1 MSTLPFMQRL
11 FAALVLCLL
20 AGATVTV
27 AVAADVPLL
36 SGRVVD
42 NAELLSPA
50 ARERISA
57 ALKAH
62 EDKTTNQIAVL
73 TLATLGDDN
82 VEQYAVRV
90 FETWKLGKKDQD
102 NGLLLLIV
110 PKERK
115 IRIEVGRGLEGTLPD
130 VIASRTIRNVIAPQ
144 FKANQFDKGVEE
156 GVAAIVKQ
164 LEGNASDNPDAS
176 AAKEPGS
183 GTPSGFKQP
192 NLSLGERILFGVFI
206 FGIIG
211 LFTVIGVMTPGM
223 GWFLYF
229 FLIPFWALFPIVV
242 VGFQGAMTIL
252 GTYLVGFP
260 AAKLLLPRTQWFK
273 NKTRTTLAD
282 RRQRGRSGFGGV
294 NHSRDSWSS
303 SSGGWSSGGGG
314 GDSFSGGGGDS
325 GGGGSS
331 GDY

>member
-1 MSTLPFMQRL
+1 MMSIVSWMQRL
-11 FAALVLCLL
+11 LTALVLCLL
-20 AGATVTV
+20 TNV
-27 AVAADVPLL
+27 AIAAAADVPLL

-82 VEQYAVRV
+82 VEPYAVRV
-90 FETWKLGKKDQD
+90 FETWKLGKKDKD

-176 AAKEPGS
+176 AAKDAS
-183 GTPSGFKQP
+183 KDTTSGFKQP

-260 AAKLLLPRTQWFK
+260 AAKLLLPRTQWYK
-273 NKTRTTLAD
+273 NRTRTTLAD
-282 RRQRGRSGFGGV
+282 RRKRGRSGFGGV
-294 NHSRDSWSS
+294 NHSRDNWSS
-303 SSGGWSSGGGG
+303 SSGGWSSGGGGG

>member
-1 MSTLPFMQRL
+1 MSTLSFRRCF
-11 FAALVLCLL
+11 FASLVWCSLAVGAL
-20 AGATVTV
+20 
-27 AVAADVPLL
+27 AADVPML

-42 NAELLSPA
+42 NAELISPA
-50 ARERISA
+50 ARERIST

-62 EDKTTNQIAVL
+62 EAKTTNQVAVL
-73 TLATLGDDN
+73 TIPTLGEEN
-82 VEQYAVRV
+82 IEQYAIKV
-90 FETWKLGKKDQD
+90 FETWKLGRKDKD
-102 NGLLLLIV
+102 NGVLLIVV

-130 VIASRTIRNVIAPQ
+130 VNASRIIRNVIAPS
-144 FKANQFDKGVEE
+144 FKANQFDKGVED
-156 GVAAIVKQ
+156 GVAAIVSQ
-164 LEGNASDNPDAS
+164 LEGNASDNPDAKDAVADS
-176 AAKEPGS
+176 NS
-183 GTPSGFKQP
+183 SGFKDP

-211 LFTVIGVMTPGM
+211 LFTVIGIFTPGM

-242 VGFQGAMTIL
+242 VGLKGAMTIL
-252 GTYLVGFP
+252 GVYLVGFP
-260 AAKLLLPRTQWFK
+260 AAKLLLPRTQWYK

-282 RRQRGRSGFGGV
+282 RRMRRRSGYNGIT
-294 NHSRDSWSS
+294 HSGDNWSS
-303 SSGGWSSGGGG
+303 SSSSGSWSSGGSS
-314 GDSFSGGGGDS
+314 DSFSGGGGDS

>member
-11 FAALVLCLL
+11 FAALVVCLL
-20 AGATVTV
+20 ANV
-27 AVAADVPLL
+27 AIAAAADVPLL

-260 AAKLLLPRTQWFK
+260 AAKWLLPRTQWYK

-303 SSGGWSSGGGG
+303 SSGGWNSGGGG

>member
-1 MSTLPFMQRL
+1 MQRI
-11 FAALVLCLL
+11 FAGCALCVVTGL
-20 AGATVTV
+20 AC
-27 AVAADVPLL
+27 AADVPML

-42 NAELLSPA
+42 NAELLSSG
-50 ARERISA
+50 ARERISTV
-57 ALKAH
+57 LKAH

-73 TLATLGDDN
+73 TIATLGEDN
-82 VEQYAVRV
+82 IEQYAVRV
-90 FETWKLGKKDQD
+90 FEIWKLGRKDQD
-102 NGLLLLIV
+102 NGVLLVIV

-130 VIASRTIRNVIAPQ
+130 VTASRTIRNVIAPS
-144 FKANQFDKGVEE
+144 FKASQFDKGVEE

-164 LEGNASDNPDAS
+164 LEGNASDNPDAKDQSKDTAS
-176 AAKEPGS
+176 A
-183 GTPSGFKQP
+183 FKDP
-192 NLSLGERILFGVFI
+192 NLSLGERILIGAFI

-211 LFTVIGVMTPGM
+211 LFTIIGIMTPGM

-242 VGFQGAMTIL
+242 VGLKGAMTIL
-252 GTYLVGFP
+252 GVYLVGFP
-260 AAKLLLPRTQWFK
+260 AAKLLLPRTQWYKDK
-273 NKTRTTLAD
+273 NRTTLAD
-282 RRQRGRSGFGGV
+282 RRNRGRSGFGGV

-303 SSGGWSSGGGG
+303 SSGSWGSGGGG
-314 GDSFSGGGGDS
+314 GSSGGGFSGGGGDS

>member
-1 MSTLPFMQRL
+1 MYISRA
-11 FAALVLCLL
+11 FAAFALYVLCAPCLL
-20 AGATVTV
+20 IAFAH
-27 AVAADVPLL
+27 AADVPML

-42 NAELLSPA
+42 NAELLSA
-50 ARERISA
+50 EACERIGA

-73 TLATLGDDN
+73 TIPALGEDN
-82 VEQYAVRV
+82 IEQYAIRV
-90 FETWKLGKKDQD
+90 FESWKLGKKDKD
-102 NGLLLLIV
+102 NGLLLVIV

-115 IRIEVGRGLEGTLPD
+115 IRIEVGRGLEGSLPD
-130 VIASRTIRNVIAPQ
+130 VTASRMIRNVIAPN

-156 GVAAIVKQ
+156 GVAAIISQ
-164 LEGNASDNPDAS
+164 LEGNAGDNPQNAKDAGDNTGS
-176 AAKEPGS
+176 AS
-183 GTPSGFKQP
+183 GLKDPE
-192 NLSLGERILFGVFI
+192 LSLGERILFGVFI

-211 LFTVIGVMTPGM
+211 LFTVIGIFTPGM

-242 VGFQGAMTIL
+242 VGLKGAMTIL
-252 GTYLVGFP
+252 GVYLVGFP
-260 AAKLLLPRTQWFK
+260 AAKLLLPRTQWYK

-282 RRQRGRSGFGGV
+282 RRKRGRSGFGGV
-294 NHSRDSWSS
+294 NHSSDSWSS
-303 SSGGWSSGGGG
+303 SSGGWSSGGGSSS
-314 GDSFSGGGGDS
+314 DSFSGGGGDS

>member
-1 MSTLPFMQRL
+1 MIPLLHRL
-11 FAALVLCLL
+11 FIAWCLL
-20 AGATVTV
+20 TGV
-27 AVAADVPLL
+27 AWAADVPIL

-42 NAELLSPA
+42 NAELLSSG

-62 EDKTTNQIAVL
+62 EDKTTNQMAVL
-73 TLATLGDDN
+73 TIPALGEDN
-82 VEQYAVRV
+82 IEQYAVRV
-90 FETWKLGKKDQD
+90 FEQWKLGKKGKD
-102 NGLLLLIV
+102 NGLLLVIV

-115 IRIEVGRGLEGTLPD
+115 IRFEVGRGLEGTVPD

-156 GVAAIVKQ
+156 GIAAIIKQ
-164 LEGNASDNPDAS
+164 LEGNASDNPGAKDDAKND
-176 AAKEPGS
+176 AA
-183 GTPSGFKQP
+183 SGFKDP
-192 NLSLGERILFGVFI
+192 DLPMSERILFGVFI

-211 LFTVIGVMTPGM
+211 LFTIIGIFTPGM

-242 VGFQGAMTIL
+242 VGLKGAMMIL
-252 GTYLVGFP
+252 GVYLVGFP
-260 AAKLLLPRTQWFK
+260 AAKLLLPRTQWYK

-294 NHSRDSWSS
+294 NHSRDNW

-314 GDSFSGGGGDS
+314 GGSSGGGFSGGGGDS

>member
-1 MSTLPFMQRL
+1 MMLTRQLKRL
-11 FAALVLCLL
+11 FASVALGVLTGL
-20 AGATVTV
+20 AC
-27 AVAADVPLL
+27 AADVPML

-42 NAELLSPA
+42 NAELLSSG

-62 EDKTTNQIAVL
+62 EDKTGNQVAVL
-73 TLATLGDDN
+73 TIPTLGDDN
-82 VEQYAVRV
+82 IEQYAVRV
-90 FETWKLGKKDQD
+90 FENWKLGKKGKD
-102 NGLLLLIV
+102 NGALLVIV

-115 IRIEVGRGLEGTLPD
+115 IRIETGYGLEGALPD
-130 VIASRTIRNVIAPQ
+130 VASSRVIRNVIAPN
-144 FKANQFDKGVEE
+144 FKTNNFDKGVEE

-164 LEGNASDNPDAS
+164 LEGNASDNPDAKDQS
-176 AAKEPGS
+176 KDTA
-183 GTPSGFKQP
+183 SGFKAP
-192 NLSLGERILFGVFI
+192 DLPLGERILFGIFI

-211 LFTVIGVMTPGM
+211 LFTIIGIMTPGM

-242 VGFQGAMTIL
+242 VGVKGAMTIL
-252 GTYLVGFP
+252 GVYLVGFP
-260 AAKLLLPRTQWFK
+260 AAKMLLPRSQWYK
-273 NKTRTTLAD
+273 NRTRQTLAD
-282 RRQRGRSGFGGV
+282 RRKRGRSGFGGV
-294 NHSRDSWSS
+294 NHSRDNWSS

-314 GDSFSGGGGDS
+314 GSSGGGFSGGGGDS